1 VLKKLDTFKI
11 KALPMELVAE
21 KIDPARLKDIFQKQ
35 KQKSLLLRK
44 EPLME
49 RRKRLEKLSNWIFS
63 NRNRIKHAVHQDFRK
78 PLLEV
83 DTTEIYPVLTEI
95 RFTLSHL
102 DDWAKPANVD
112 APLPYLGTRSEIR
125 YEPKG
130 VCLIIAPWN
139 FPFNLC
145 IGPLISCLA
154 AGNTAVLKPS
164 ELTPFT
170 SSLLKGM
177 IAEIF
182 EEELVTVVEGG
193 PEVSTHLLSLPF
205 DHIFFTG
212 SPAVGKIVMK
222 AAADHLASVTLELG
236 GKSPAI
242 IDATANLKDSAKRVA
257 FGKFFNNGQT
267 CIAPDY
273 VLVEEK
279 VREPFLQ
286 ELKKWVAALFGQDGV
301 VDETSPSYSRIVN
314 ARNFQRL
321 NALLQDAIKKGATL
335 ELSWPGNAETR
346 FIHPMIVSNV
356 PMNASLMEEEIF
368 GPILPII
375 PFTSTAEVLR
385 IINGRP
391 KPLALYLF
399 TTDRRFRETI
409 LSETSAAG
417 VCINACIMQFTH
429 PGLPFG
435 GVNHSGMGK
444 SHGRFGFLAFSNEKP
459 VLRQKRGF
467 AAPYLLYPPY
477 KPEMK
482 RIIDIL
488 LRWF

>member
-1 VLKKLDTFKI
+1 
-11 KALPMELVAE
+11 MELVAE
-21 KIDPARLKDIFQKQ
+21 KVDYTRLQSTFQKQ
-35 KQKSLLLRK
+35 KERSLLLRR
-44 EPLME
+44 EPVHM
-49 RRKRLEKLSNWIFS
+49 RKKRLGNLSDWIFS
-63 NRNRIKHAVHQDFRK
+63 NRDRIKQAIHQDFGK

-83 DTTEIYPVLTEI
+83 DTTEIYPIITEI
-95 RFTLSHL
+95 RYTLNHL
-102 DDWAKPANVD
+102 DNWAKPTKVD

-164 ELTPFT
+164 ELTPVT

-242 IDATANLKDSAKRVA
+242 IDASANLKDSAKRVA

-279 VREPFLQ
+279 IREPFLQ
-286 ELKKWVAALFGQDGV
+286 ELKKSVAALFGQDGV

-314 ARNFQRL
+314 AGNFQRL

-335 ELSWPGNAETR
+335 ELSGPVNAETR
-346 FIHPMIVSNV
+346 FIHPMILSNV
-356 PMNASLMEEEIF
+356 SMNARMMEEEIF

-385 IINGRP
+385 IITCRP
-391 KPLALYLF
+391 KPLALYIF

-409 LSETSAAG
+409 LSETSAG
-417 VCINACIMQFTH
+417 DVCINDCIMQFTH

-477 KPEMK
+477 KPAMK